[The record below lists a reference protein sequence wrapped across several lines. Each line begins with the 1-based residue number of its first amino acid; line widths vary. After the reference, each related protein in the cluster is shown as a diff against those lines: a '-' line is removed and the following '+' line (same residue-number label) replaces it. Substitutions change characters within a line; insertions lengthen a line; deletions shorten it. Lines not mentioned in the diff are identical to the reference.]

1 MVRHDV
7 GRHKDGLTLASNLFK
22 IERPIFERALSK
34 ETLHSSSPEPNEGAE
49 RLRNA
54 MLGLRRVIPEEF
66 FPKWGHMPLPRITES
81 PLDILRGNNGFEE
94 FVNLIEGIV
103 RGDFA

>member
-1 MVRHDV
+1 
-7 GRHKDGLTLASNLFK
+7 
-22 IERPIFERALSK
+22 
-34 ETLHSSSPEPNEGAE
+34 
-49 RLRNA
+49 